1 MKLQSF
7 QSTTI
12 TESIVAF
19 AQFVRSHGLNI
30 GIQETADALK
40 VAELGLLLERKPF
53 KNALRAIFCN
63 SPEEILLYNG
73 LFNLYWDTNP
83 VDLRENKDSR
93 SIKGQL
99 LKKNQATLVML
110 GQGKSENDE
119 AEEAKNVSGANEIER
134 VRKTDFSK
142 INEIDAKVLDEIAQ
156 KLFNEMALR
165 LRRRMKESKSE
176 GQLNLRRTIR
186 RSLSF
191 GGEPIELY
199 RKAKK
204 PKKQRLIVLLDVSG
218 SMDKYSFYLLRFVCA
233 LSENFR
239 QIEAFIFSTSLIRI
253 TNSLKSNRLDFVLQ
267 QIENQANNWSSGTKI
282 GESFETFYDKFGK
295 RTLNG
300 SPIVIILSDGLD
312 TGQPE
317 LLEAQMRKIQRKVR
331 KIVWLNPL
339 KGMAGYQPTAR
350 GMAAALPSVKD
361 FRSGHNINSL
371 LELENILH
379 HA

>member
-30 GIQETADALK
+30 GIQETNDALK
-40 VAELGLLLERKPF
+40 VADLGLFLERKPF

-63 SPEEILLYNG
+63 SPEEMLLYNG

-93 SIKGQL
+93 TIKGQM

-119 AEEAKNVSGANEIER
+119 AEEAKNVSG
-134 VRKTDFSK
+134 SK
-142 INEIDAKVLDEIAQ
+142 INDIDAKILEEIAQ

-165 LRRRMKESKSE
+165 LRRRMKESQSE

-253 TNSLKSNRLDFVLQ
+253 TNSLKAKRLDFVLE

-317 LLEAQMRKIQRKVR
+317 LLEAQMRKIQQKVR

-339 KGMAGYQPTAR
+339 KGMVGYQPTAR